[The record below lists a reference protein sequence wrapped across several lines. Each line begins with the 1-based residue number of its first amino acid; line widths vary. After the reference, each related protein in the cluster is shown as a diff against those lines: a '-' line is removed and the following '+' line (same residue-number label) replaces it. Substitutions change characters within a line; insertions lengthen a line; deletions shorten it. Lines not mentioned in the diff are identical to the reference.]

1 MLANRAM
8 WMPLRWLGSWAWSAT
23 GFTPMPMSS
32 GRCAWAA
39 LAVGFVS
46 IGSRSGKPSPL
57 NEPRDR
63 HPDGLIQ
70 QAATDQELALEAR

>member
-8 WMPLRWLGSWAWSAT
+8 WMPLLWLGNWASSAT

-39 LAVGFVS
+39 LAAGFVS
-46 IGSRSGKPSPL
+46 IDSRSEKPSPL
-57 NEPRDR
+57 NGSPDR
-63 HPDGLIQ
+63 HSDGLIQ
-70 QAATDQELALEAR
+70 QAATDQGLALEAR